1 MGQITYISDSAEDE
15 RRLMATVDDILS
27 AGIDI
32 EAKILS
38 SKCSTNDLRETVLSS
53 LADIFIVGANQATT
67 LSCCVAAY
75 TSRPVIAVLLESEDG
90 QMPNLYSGAM
100 KELSRKGTPLVIM
113 SEEDIKAA
121 TQAAIEIINTKN
133 AQYRAIS

>member
-27 AGIDI
+27 AGIDV

-38 SKCSTNDLRETVLSS
+38 SKCSASDLREAVLGS
-53 LADIFIVGANQATT
+53 LADIFIVGAVQATT

-75 TSRPVIAVLLESEDG
+75 TSRPVIAIILKSEDETEPSYYDG
-90 QMPNLYSGAM
+90 CLRD
-100 KELSRKGTPLVIM
+100 LSKRGTPLVIM
-113 SEEDIKAA
+113 AEEDIESATEAAIDIVRAKKAA
-121 TQAAIEIINTKN
+121 V
-133 AQYRAIS
+133 S

>member
-1 MGQITYISDSAEDE
+1 MGQITYISDSAEAE

-38 SKCSTNDLRETVLSS
+38 SKCSTSDLRETVLSS

-75 TSRPVIAVLLESEDG
+75 TNRPVIAVLLESEDG
-90 QMPNLYSGAM
+90 QIPNSYGGAM
-100 KELSRKGTPLVIM
+100 KELSKKGAPLVIM
-113 SEEDIKAA
+113 SEEDIKTA
-121 TQAAIEIINTKN
+121 TQTAIEIITNKA